1 MVQCV
6 ETLLN
11 QMIQLF
17 IKEID
22 NDNEDFARRM
32 QTVLDPEMAFHKGF
46 ECKNID
52 DSSPVY
58 F

>member
-1 MVQCV
+1 MMQCV
-6 ETLLN
+6 ETLTN

-32 QTVLDPEMAFHKGF
+32 QTVLDPDMAFFRGF
-46 ECKNID
+46 ECKNFD
-52 DSSPVY
+52 NTVPVY
-58 F
+58 Y